1 MGKTRKLRGGAI
13 PLFKNAIPDDL
24 KKLTRVNARDFIL
37 EVCKELPTKYASL
50 FKKEK
55 GCVNN
60 LCPKTMTHFQQQWA
74 AAETDFKTQ
83 CIRAQALRRFTNLK
97 NVADAA
103 KLEPAYM
110 KTTADRLIQNNKEAK
125 NATAGTVKT
134 AANPAAKTAANLTA
148 NAAANAK
155 AKAKAAA
162 DANAAAKAK
171 AAVNATAK
179 AAANAAAKA
188 KAAAD
193 ANAAAKAK
201 AAADANAAA
210 KAKAAADA
218 NAAAKA
224 KAAAEAA
231 KLTEAQK
238 YVIKP
243 PTTLPPPP
251 PPATP
256 STGAAAKAYVNSSS
270 SLEQKVE
277 NVSKKL
283 DRASQLLK
291 SMTAPKSVGGYTRRR
306 RN

>member
-1 MGKTRKLRGGAI
+1 MAKTRKLRGGAI

-60 LCPKTMTHFQQQWA
+60 VCPKTMTHFQQQWA

-110 KTTADRLIQNNKEAK
+110 KTTADRLIQNNKGAK
-125 NATAGTVKT
+125 NATAGTVK
-134 AANPAAKTAANLTA
+134 
-148 NAAANAK
+148 AAA
-155 AKAKAAA
+155 
-162 DANAAAKAK
+162 
-171 AAVNATAK
+171 NATAK
-179 AAANAAAKA
+179 AAANAASATAKTAANAKA
-188 KAAAD
+188 KAAA
-193 ANAAAKAK
+193 ANAKAK
-201 AAADANAAA
+201 AAAA
-210 KAKAAADA
+210 KATA

-256 STGAAAKAYVNSSS
+256 STGAAAQAYLSSSS

-283 DRASQLLK
+283 ERASQLLK
-291 SMTAPKSVGGYTRRR
+291 SMSAPKSGGGYTRRR

>member
-1 MGKTRKLRGGAI
+1 MAKTRKLRGGAI

-110 KTTADRLIQNNKEAK
+110 KTTADRLIQNNKGAK
-125 NATAGTVKT
+125 NATAGTVK
-134 AANPAAKTAANLTA
+134 
-148 NAAANAK
+148 AAA
-155 AKAKAAA
+155 
-162 DANAAAKAK
+162 
-171 AAVNATAK
+171 NATAK
-179 AAANAAAKA
+179 AAANAASATAKTAANAKA
-188 KAAAD
+188 KAAANATAKVA
-193 ANAAAKAK
+193 ANAKDKAAAAKA
-201 AAADANAAA
+201 AANA
-210 KAKAAADA
+210 
-218 NAAAKA
+218 AAAKA

-256 STGAAAKAYVNSSS
+256 STGAAAQAYLSSSS

-283 DRASQLLK
+283 ERASQLLK
-291 SMTAPKSVGGYTRRR
+291 SMSAPKSGGGYTRRR